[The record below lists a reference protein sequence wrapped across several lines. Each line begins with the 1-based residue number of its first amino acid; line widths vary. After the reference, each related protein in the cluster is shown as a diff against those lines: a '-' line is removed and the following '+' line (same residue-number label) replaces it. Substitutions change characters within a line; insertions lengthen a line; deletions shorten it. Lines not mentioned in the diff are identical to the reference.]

1 MNKISRANVSQIRQE
16 TQYTCVAASI
26 ASCLKAHGKSVTEQD
41 VNHVLGASPLSGASW
56 EQALATLQYFGMRG
70 HLVVPS
76 TIDMLR
82 YWTDAGTPVCI
93 AWTPRDRPWSHASVV
108 YHVDDEHVHVMDP
121 NLPDP
126 SQTTIAVSHEDFYAK
141 WFEKYTDNVLIRRPA
156 LAIEREVFPDGR
168 QVRASVADV
177 TTQPLRTQP
186 DYGTRNAPDPGA
198 ETSMTTKNT
207 KNATRLLSAAEYSA
221 LLDEKESKFERGED
235 VPLEKLPEELQENVK
250 NPPESVK
257 QVTEDM
263 KKASCGCGGAC
274 TCGAKSAGSLTFADY
289 ASELGLGDKEA
300 KFERGK
306 SMTIDEVAKVVGPE
320 FKEMNENPPESV
332 VKVREEMV
340 AGKTAAG
347 RETHIANPDKHG
359 FNLCGER
366 SYPDAMADSPSRAT
380 CFYCKSAWQ
389 KAHGG
394 HTAGAGLYGV
404 TKDIESVSLA
414 GVRRLQA
421 AVNRLAKEIYA
432 RDEETP
438 TFLQEHSKRSGSRA
452 ARLLIGAMK
461 DLGPGAALSRVAG
474 GKAGLYGYKE
484 RTAKIAL
491 AACSDLYHEA
501 GLIAGELHGRR
512 AAHHERVTGFLKEH
526 SKAARC
532 QYASMLLEAYPSA
545 PRTASEGTHLVEVL
559 TNPREASEPSV
570 QEILNQDRIARV
582 AADFL
587 AGATVTEDEE
597 GASKE
602 ASVGSSMA
610 RMVNNRLMNLAE
622 VEVMP
627 DMYVINLDGLVDLLK
642 KVMRYPAAE
651 VTEFQ
656 TTLQALMKARLK
668 TVL

>member
-1 MNKISRANVSQIRQE
+1 MRTSPQNVVLKLKTAAAGADPVWVVRNPGGSSKLQDILYK
-16 TQYTCVAASI
+16 TTVSKLCAYCVGA
-26 ASCLKAHGKSVTEQD
+26 
-41 VNHVLGASPLSGASW
+41 GASEWVHENTAI
-56 EQALATLQYFGMRG
+56 YFNE
-70 HLVVPS
+70 S
-76 TIDMLR
+76 EAKK
-82 YWTDAGTPVCI
+82 DAEDRMSKKTPKK
-93 AWTPRDRPWSHASVV
+93 A
-108 YHVDDEHVHVMDP
+108 
-121 NLPDP
+121 
-126 SQTTIAVSHEDFYAK
+126 
-141 WFEKYTDNVLIRRPA
+141 
-156 LAIEREVFPDGR
+156 
-168 QVRASVADV
+168 
-177 TTQPLRTQP
+177 
-186 DYGTRNAPDPGA
+186 A
-198 ETSMTTKNT
+198 E
-207 KNATRLLSAAEYSA
+207 LLSAEDYASSFE
-221 LLDEKESKFERGED
+221 EKESKFERGED

-274 TCGAKSAGSLTFADY
+274 TCGARSAGSLTFADY

-306 SMTIDEVAKVVGPE
+306 SMTLDEVAAVVGPE

-332 VKVREEMV
+332 VNLREEMV
-340 AGKTAAG
+340 AGKTA
-347 RETHIANPDKHG
+347 
-359 FNLCGER
+359 
-366 SYPDAMADSPSRAT
+366 
-380 CFYCKSAWQ
+380 
-389 KAHGG
+389 
-394 HTAGAGLYGV
+394 GAGLYGA

-421 AVNRLAKEIYA
+421 TVQRLAKEIYA

-438 TFLQEHSKRSGSRA
+438 VFLQEHSKRSGSRA

-461 DLGPGAALSRVAG
+461 DLGPGAVLNRVAG

-512 AAHHERVTGFLKEH
+512 AAHHDRVTGFLKEH
-526 SKAARC
+526 SKEARC

-545 PRTASEGTHLVEVL
+545 PRTASAQDATHLVEVL
-559 TNPREASEPSV
+559 TGAREASEPSV

-587 AGATVTEDEE
+587 AGATVPADEDE
-597 GASKE
+597 GTAKE
-602 ASVGSSMA
+602 ASVGASMA
-610 RMVNNRLMNLAE
+610 RMVNNRLMNLAQA
-622 VEVMP
+622 EVMP

-642 KVMRYPAAE
+642 KVMRYPTAE

-656 TTLQALMKARLK
+656 TSLLTLMKARLK
-668 TVL
+668 PVL

>member
-1 MNKISRANVSQIRQE
+1 MNKVSRADVSQIRQE

-56 EQALATLQYFGMRG
+56 EQALATIQYFGMRG
-70 HLVVPS
+70 HLVVPA
-76 TIDMLR
+76 TIDMLKS
-82 YWTDAGTPVCI
+82 WTDAGTPVCI

-108 YHVDDEHVHVMDP
+108 YDVDADHVHVMDP

-126 SQTTIAVSHEDFYAK
+126 NQTTVAVTHEDFYAK
-141 WFEKYTDNVLIRRPA
+141 WFEKFNDNVLVRRPA
-156 LAIEREVFPDGR
+156 LAIEREVSSYGR
-168 QVRASVADV
+168 QVRAKGPSSVDMAMV
-177 TTQPLRTQP
+177 MSAQSLRSQP
-186 DYGTRNAPDPGA
+186 DYGTKEPPTMSN
-198 ETSMTTKNT
+198 ETTLRPLT
-207 KNATRLLSAAEYSA
+207 AAEFEEA
-221 LLDEKESKFERGED
+221 LKESKFERGED

-559 TNPREASEPSV
+559 TGAREASEPSV

-587 AGATVTEDEE
+587 AGATVPADEDE
-597 GASKE
+597 GTAKE
-602 ASVGSSMA
+602 ASVGASMA

-656 TTLQALMKARLK
+656 TTLQAIMKARLK

>member
-1 MNKISRANVSQIRQE
+1 MSNE
-16 TQYTCVAASI
+16 TT
-26 ASCLKAHGKSVTEQD
+26 LR
-41 VNHVLGASPLSGASW
+41 PL
-56 EQALATLQYFGMRG
+56 T
-70 HLVVPS
+70 
-76 TIDMLR
+76 
-82 YWTDAGTPVCI
+82 
-93 AWTPRDRPWSHASVV
+93 
-108 YHVDDEHVHVMDP
+108 
-121 NLPDP
+121 
-126 SQTTIAVSHEDFYAK
+126 
-141 WFEKYTDNVLIRRPA
+141 
-156 LAIEREVFPDGR
+156 
-168 QVRASVADV
+168 
-177 TTQPLRTQP
+177 
-186 DYGTRNAPDPGA
+186 
-198 ETSMTTKNT
+198 
-207 KNATRLLSAAEYSA
+207 AAEFEEA
-221 LLDEKESKFERGED
+221 LKESKFERGED
-235 VPLEKLPEELQENVK
+235 VPLEKLPEELQDNVK

-306 SMTIDEVAKVVGPE
+306 SMTLDEVAKVVGPE

-340 AGKTAAG
+340 AGKTAG
-347 RETHIANPDKHG
+347 
-359 FNLCGER
+359 
-366 SYPDAMADSPSRAT
+366 ADSWKVWTGPVNVKEVAKALKGASGFRDVVEGTEHVLFKYDGDKTDLSTADVPAVAKPYLKGT
-380 CFYCKSAWQ
+380 GVQ
-389 KAHGG
+389 KNAADHQ
-394 HTAGAGLYGV
+394 AGAGLYGM

-421 AVNRLAKEIYA
+421 AVNKIAKEIYA

-438 TFLQEHSKRSGSRA
+438 TFLQEHGKRTGSRA
-452 ARLLIGAMK
+452 ARLLIAAMK

-474 GKAGLYGYKE
+474 GKAGLYGYRE

-501 GLIAGELHGRR
+501 GLIAGDLHGRR
-512 AAHHERVTGFLKEH
+512 AAHYDRVTGFLKEH
-526 SKAARC
+526 SKSARC

-545 PRTASEGTHLVEVL
+545 PRTASTQDATHLVEVL

-622 VEVMP
+622 PEVMP
-627 DMYVINLDGLVDLLK
+627 DMYVINLDGLVYLLK

-656 TTLQALMKARLK
+656 NTLQALMKVRLK